1 MSKDYP
7 KEINYYDQRF
17 LPSDFIAL
25 KPQFAAE
32 RKAMRLLQRQTEEC
46 KYIAQENQAAYA
58 IVPAEEH
65 FVSLMT
71 GESLDQDEMNEEFN
85 FVLTCEEKPQL
96 LVDKKLNHSFLAN
109 GKKVLAAGSLIFSQG
124 ILIGLTNNSGH
135 YRPTDEQ
142 MLAVIKAL
150 HSASDYHLRYYRSY
164 VSDPAKTYA
173 VQELLDVDT
182 FAEVRPLGD
191 EEILLESGQ
200 RQVIS
205 GYDND
210 SSQSQSGR
218 RFGLTLTSELNEEYQ
233 TTITRH
239 SFFKET
245 IAENNTPPS
254 INYSLL

>member
-7 KEINYYDQRF
+7 KEINYYGQQF

-25 KPQFAAE
+25 KPEFAAE
-32 RKAMRLLQRQTEEC
+32 RKAMRLLQRQNENC
-46 KYIAQENQAAYA
+46 KYIAQENQTAYA
-58 IVPAEEH
+58 IIPAEEH
-65 FVSLMT
+65 FIGLMT
-71 GESLDQDEMNEEFN
+71 GESLDQEEMNEEFN
-85 FVLTCEEKPQL
+85 FILTCEEKPQL
-96 LVDKKLNHSFLAN
+96 LVDKKMNHSFLAN

-124 ILIGLTNNSGH
+124 LLIGLTNNSGH

-150 HSASDYHLRYYRSY
+150 HSASDQHLRYYRSY

-173 VQELLDVDT
+173 VQELLDLDT
-182 FAEVRPLGD
+182 FAEARPLGD
-191 EEILLESGQ
+191 EEILLESGK

-210 SSQSQSGR
+210 KAPQSQSGR
-218 RFGLTLTSELNEEYQ
+218 RFGLNLANELNEQYL

-245 IAENNTPPS
+245 TIENNTPTPM
-254 INYSLL
+254 NYVL